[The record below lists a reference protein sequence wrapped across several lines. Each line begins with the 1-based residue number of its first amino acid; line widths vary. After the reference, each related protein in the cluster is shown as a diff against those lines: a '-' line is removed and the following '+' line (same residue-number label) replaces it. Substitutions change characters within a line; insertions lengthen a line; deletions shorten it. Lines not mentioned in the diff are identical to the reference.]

1 MMENVAHLD
10 AHKFETTTSKVPSEQ
25 TQSLINSGKTTMSIA
40 SCYQQLNQKNLS
52 AELYATKSI
61 NLGVELYENGHLQ
74 EAVVAFADALAVTK
88 HIEYWD
94 EIESDGDSSTNFPP
108 FQPSFGKTERWVT
121 STNDLF
127 IFLNPIRLPQELPKT
142 KRRKS
147 LSLISL
153 FNLAICS
160 HRSGILHN
168 MDTGLLRKALQMY
181 ELAYAIQMEEGI
193 DMTLTPTMII
203 MSNVGHIHKILG
215 NKDNSMQCFQHLLST
230 IMFLVEAGE
239 KDHIFEFDGFFENI
253 LKTVYAHPPAAA
265 A

>member
-1 MMENVAHLD
+1 
-10 AHKFETTTSKVPSEQ
+10 
-25 TQSLINSGKTTMSIA
+25 MS
-40 SCYQQLNQKNLS
+40 QQNPS
-52 AELYATKSI
+52 AEIFATKSI
-61 NLGVELYENGHLQ
+61 NLGVELYENGNLQ
-74 EAVVAFADALAVTK
+74 QAVAAFADALALTK
-88 HIEYWD
+88 QIQYWD
-94 EIESDGDSSTNFPP
+94 EIEDHGDESSILPP
-108 FQPSFGKTERWVT
+108 FQPHFGKTEKWVT

-127 IFLNPIRLPQELPKT
+127 IFLNPIRLAEELPKT

-147 LSLISL
+147 LSLIAL

-160 HRSGILHN
+160 HRSGILHS

-181 ELAYAIQMEEGI
+181 ELAYAIQMQEGI

-215 NKDNSMQCFQHLLST
+215 NRDNSMQCFQHLLST